1 MSAAQTPAPVVEM
14 LKAMVASRAS
24 DIHIQVGAPPTVRV
38 DGKMRPFGQKA
49 LTPQDTEALVRMIL
63 SREQVDE
70 LEYRRELDFA
80 YAIPG
85 VARFRC
91 NLLKQRGTYG
101 LVMRVVSMAI
111 PGFEALGLPRS
122 VMEGFAGRERG
133 LVLVTGPTG
142 SGKSTSLATLVDHVN
157 LNFPKN
163 IVTIEDPIEYL
174 HKHKKSLVIQ
184 REVGVD
190 TDSFYTGL
198 KYAMRQDPDVI
209 LIGEMRDRETV
220 EAALTAAQTG
230 HLVFSTL
237 HTLDSMRTIN
247 RIIDFFP
254 LNEHRQIRIL
264 VAESLL
270 GIVSQR
276 LLPKADGQGRVLAL
290 EIMVN
295 TPFIRDLIK
304 DDEKTS
310 QIKDAM
316 MTDNIRGMQTFDQ
329 HLVQLYQKGLITMD
343 AAETAATSPH
353 ELKLLV
359 TKGSGRTG
367 ELPGKAQPQVAQ
379 SKPESERPIAVK
391 VSPSGRR

>member
-1 MSAAQTPAPVVEM
+1 M

-70 LEYRRELDFA
+70 LEYRREMDFA

-111 PGFEALGLPRS
+111 PGFEALGLPRP
-122 VMEGFAGRERG
+122 VMEGFASRERG

-142 SGKSTSLATLVDHVN
+142 SGKSTSLATLVDYVN
-157 LNFPKN
+157 LNFHKN

-174 HKHKKSLVIQ
+174 HKHKKSLVVQ

-237 HTLDSMRTIN
+237 HTLDSIRTIN

-276 LLPKADGQGRVLAL
+276 LLPKADGQGRVLGL
-290 EIMVN
+290 EILVN

-304 DDEKTS
+304 DDEKTP
-310 QIKDAM
+310 QIKEAM
-316 MTDNIRGMQTFDQ
+316 MSDNLRGMQTFDQ

-343 AAETAATSPH
+343 AADTAATSPH
-353 ELKLLV
+353 ELKLLL
-359 TKGSGRTG
+359 TKSTGRPG
-367 ELPGKAQPQVAQ
+367 EVPGRAMPQPSQPKV
-379 SKPESERPIAVK
+379 EGERPIAVK

>member
-1 MSAAQTPAPVVEM
+1 M

-38 DGKMRPFGQKA
+38 DGKIRPFGQKA
-49 LTPQDTEALVRMIL
+49 LTPQDTEAFIRMIL
-63 SREQVDE
+63 THEQVQE

-80 YAIPG
+80 YAIAG

-111 PGFEALGLPRS
+111 PGFEALGLPRQ
-122 VMEGFAGRERG
+122 VMEGFGCKERG

-142 SGKSTSLATLVDHVN
+142 SGKSTSLATLVDHIN
-157 LNFPKN
+157 LNFAKN

-174 HKHKKSLVIQ
+174 HKHKKSLVVQ

-237 HTLDSMRTIN
+237 HTLDAMRTIN

-264 VAESLL
+264 VADSLL

-276 LLPKADGQGRVLAL
+276 LLPKADGQGRVLGL

-316 MTDNIRGMQTFDQ
+316 LTDNIRGMQTFDQ
-329 HLVQLYQKGLITMD
+329 HLVELYKRGLITLD
-343 AAETAATSPH
+343 DAETAATSPH
-353 ELKLLV
+353 ELKLLL
-359 TKGSGRTG
+359 TKSSDRPGG
-367 ELPGKAQPQVAQ
+367 LPGKPQVQQEQPQG
-379 SKPESERPIAVK
+379 ERPIAVK
-391 VSPSGRR
+391 VSPTGTGRR